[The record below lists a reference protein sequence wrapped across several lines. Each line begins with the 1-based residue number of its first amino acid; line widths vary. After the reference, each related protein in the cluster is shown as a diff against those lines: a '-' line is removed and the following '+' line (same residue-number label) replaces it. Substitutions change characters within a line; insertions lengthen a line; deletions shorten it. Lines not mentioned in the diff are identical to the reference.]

1 VLRENPNDEPGFLRR
16 MMGARGTTPVS
27 VSVQDLSARDRSTS
41 PRAIELDISTL
52 TRGAYIVQLEIEV
65 AGQPT
70 LRAEHRI
77 DVTGP

>member
-1 VLRENPNDEPGFLRR
+1 VR
-16 MMGARGTTPVS
+16 VS
-27 VSVQDLSARDRSTS
+27 VDDLSARGRSMS

-52 TRGAYIVQLEIEV
+52 SKGAYIVQLEIDV

-77 DVTGP
+77 EVVGP